1 LFQLGIIT
9 DPSGTLHYA
18 PTSHFPFVGWQTER
32 GPRAPD
38 AQLNDQF
45 NQTNSFA
52 IRTNRALWEGASL
65 EVNWKVGWQN
75 SKQTNFLTDDIGL
88 KIDTSTTFTT
98 AGSVERSYLTI
109 PPVFFFKV
117 FNSSLENVGKKY
129 DVLVAGGTPPAEAAS
144 QAFEQGLEALPFMT
158 KIFGSFWP
166 RANWTIH
173 WDGIEKIG
181 GISSVVDRLSLEHA
195 YSSTFR
201 KDFVGT
207 VDGSQVTNSERTIYG
222 FAPLIGLTATF
233 KEVWKGSLQGTARYN
248 TSTAYDLTVSTQQIA
263 ETFTQEVSL
272 SFTYQRR
279 GFNLPLFGLNL
290 KNDVEFTLSVS
301 EAKNSRTNY
310 DPRYLSQNQDGSPLD
325 GNTRTTLEPR
335 IKYNLSSQVSASLFY
350 RYTRIAPDQSGST
363 VYGTTTNEAG
373 IDAHIAIR

>member
-1 LFQLGIIT
+1 MRM
-9 DPSGTLHYA
+9 DS
-18 PTSHFPFVGWQTER
+18 TS
-32 GPRAPD
+32 
-38 AQLNDQF
+38 
-45 NQTNSFA
+45 SY
-52 IRTNRALWEGASL
+52 
-65 EVNWKVGWQN
+65 
-75 SKQTNFLTDDIGL
+75 
-88 KIDTSTTFTT
+88 TT
-98 AGSVERSYLTI
+98 AGNVERSYLTI

-129 DVLVAGGTPPAEAAS
+129 DKLIAEEVPPAEAAT

-158 KIFGSFWP
+158 KIFGQFWP

-181 GISSVVDRLSLEHA
+181 GISSVVDRLSLEHV

-207 VDGSQVTNSERTIYG
+207 VDGSEVTNSERTIYG
-222 FAPLIGLTATF
+222 FAPLVGLTATF
-233 KEVWKGSLQGTARYN
+233 KEVWKGSLQGTMRLN

-290 KNDVEFTLSVS
+290 KNDVEFNLTFSQ
-301 EAKNSRTNY
+301 AKNSRKNY

-335 IKYNLSSQVSASLFY
+335 MKYNLSSQVSASLFY
-350 RYTRIAPDQSGST
+350 RYSRIAPDEGGST

-373 IDAHIAIR
+373 VDVHIAIR